1 MSQDAARA
9 TKMLWLVATR
19 YYAPK
24 RWEAYGA
31 LFETMAQLDTWCAW
45 GLFFCENSRV
55 KHKRIKVRSYDI
67 ECCALDGLAV
77 GKMDDRNARNAKAPW
92 RCPHISMEPGL
103 SFRRL
108 SCYICSI
115 SIEHPTVDPATPHRQ
130 GFTAPCGPEEPLPR
144 THPPNEL
151 DHAEECFAAFRGCYP
166 QGTRQEAATV
176 LPVCLAF
183 REVRTGWAR

>member
-1 MSQDAARA
+1 MQLAPRRCCGWWPHA
-9 TKMLWLVATR
+9 TTLRSGGKPMELSLRPWHSLT
-19 YYAPK
+19 P
-24 RWEAYGA
+24 GA
-31 LFETMAQLDTWCAW
+31 L
-45 GLFFCENSRV
+45 GGYFFCENSRV